1 MIFFIALGV
10 SLTGAAALLLHQ
22 YRSRALA
29 AGEAPA
35 PAPDA
40 ADNPTEERQ
49 AA

>member
-10 SLTGAAALLLHQ
+10 SLAAATALLLHQ

-29 AGEAPA
+29 DGDAPA
-35 PAPDA
+35 ADPAGDQL
-40 ADNPTEERQ
+40 DERQ